1 MRRRHFLGTLAVA
14 GSHAQPAVRR
24 EVLMKSPGKGTAI
37 MGIAYY
43 AKSSGLDMIS
53 LEQRW
58 SRSDTIDTVFR
69 RTSSDNGRTWSTP
82 VESKTGEKRPNG
94 TWRKHPRAGYIDPKS
109 KRLLEFWMEAVLPT
123 DDPLEGLRSYGVYY
137 SIDGGPMRQ
146 LIHRGAGFDA
156 KHPIPGAELGRNGF
170 MLGDHGS
177 APITAPDGSILL
189 PLEIFPAKDGKLY
202 NPGGG
207 YTWSDAAVAIG
218 RWKGKE
224 LEWTMSNIVQG
235 DPAVTTRGMVE
246 PTLAFLD
253 NKRVLMVMRGSNDK
267 KPQLPGYKWYSLSS
281 DGGRTFSPA
290 KPWTYTGGE
299 SFFSP
304 SACSYL
310 LPHSNGRI
318 YWLGNITPQ
327 NPKGNRPRYP
337 FVMAEVDR
345 ATGLLNKSTLRP
357 IDDRQ
362 NGENDILTLSNFWA
376 HEDRESK
383 DIVLYMTRLFAYNDG
398 WEGDGMRYRIPV

>member
-1 MRRRHFLGTLAVA
+1 MLRRYFLASLAA
-14 GSHAQPAVRR
+14 AAQPV
-24 EVLMKSPGKGTAI
+24 VFQKSPGKGTAI

-43 AKSSGLDMIS
+43 SKPTGLDMVS

-69 RTSSDNGRTWSTP
+69 RTSSDNGRTWSAP

-94 TWRKHPRAGYIDPKS
+94 TWRKHPRAGYVDPKS

-137 SIDGGPMRQ
+137 SINGGPARQ
-146 LIHRGAGFDA
+146 MIHKGPGFDA
-156 KHPIPGAELGRNGF
+156 KHPIPGSELGRNGF

-177 APITAPDGSILL
+177 SPITAPNGDILV

-207 YTWSDAAVAIG
+207 YTWSDSAVIHG
-218 RWKGKE
+218 RWKNGD

-253 NKRVLMVMRGSNDK
+253 ARRVLMVMRGSNDK
-267 KPQLPGYKWYSLSS
+267 KPKLPGYKWYSIST
-281 DGGRTFSPA
+281 DGGRTFPPA
-290 KPWTYTGGE
+290 KPWTWTEGGH
-299 SFFSP
+299 FFSP
-304 SACSYL
+304 SSCSFL
-310 LPHSNGRI
+310 VPHSSGRL
-318 YWLGNITPQ
+318 YWLGNITPE

-337 FVMAEVDR
+337 FVIAEVDK
-345 ATGLLNKSTLRP
+345 ASGLLKQNTLRQ
-357 IDDRQ
+357 IDTRQ
-362 NGENDILTLSNFWA
+362 PGEHEILTLSNFYA
-376 HEDRESK
+376 HEDRETRE
-383 DIVLYMTRLFAYNDG
+383 IVLYMTRLFAHNDG
-398 WEGDGMRYRIPV
+398 WEGDGMRYRITVP

>member
-1 MRRRHFLGTLAVA
+1 MRRRHFLASLAA
-14 GSHAQPAVRR
+14 GQPGIQR
-24 EVLMKSPGKGTAI
+24 EVLMKSPGKGTAV
-37 MGIAYY
+37 MAFAYY
-43 AKSSGLDMIS
+43 TGHRGFDMVS

-69 RTSSDNGRTWSTP
+69 RTSQDNGRTWSTP
-82 VESKTGEKRPNG
+82 IESKTGEKRPNG
-94 TWRKHPRAGYIDPKS
+94 TWRKHPRAGYVDPKT

-123 DDPLEGLRSYGVYY
+123 DDPLEGLRHYGVYY
-137 SIDGGPMRQ
+137 SINSGLARR
-146 LIHRGAGFDA
+146 LIHKGRAFDA
-156 KHPIPGAELGRNGF
+156 QHPIPGAELGRNGF

-177 APITAPDGSILL
+177 APITAPNGDILL

-218 RWKGKE
+218 RWKGQD

-246 PTLAFLD
+246 PTIAFLD
-253 NKRVLMVMRGSNDK
+253 RNRVLMVLRGSNDK
-267 KPQLPGYKWYSLSS
+267 NPKLPGYKWYSLSS
-281 DGGRTFSPA
+281 DGGRTFSAA
-290 KPWTYTGGE
+290 KPWTFTTGQN
-299 SFFSP
+299 FFSP

-310 LPHSNGRI
+310 LPHSSGKL
-318 YWLGNITPQ
+318 YWLGNITPE

-337 FVMAEVDR
+337 FVIAEVDKV
-345 ATGLLNKSTLRP
+345 TGLLHQQSVRQ
-357 IDDRQ
+357 IDTRQ
-362 NGENDILTLSNFWA
+362 HGENEILTLSNFFA

-383 DIVLYMTRLFAYNDG
+383 EIVLYITRLFAFPDG
-398 WEGDGMRYRIPV
+398 WEGDAMRYRIPAN